1 MKYLN
6 YILGKIWFISK
17 KIEVV
22 HVSKDK
28 ESIGDNS
35 SSISHWFNNGIKLT
49 ESSSIS
55 EKKNFLDSMHYEVSN
70 SMIFQSNF
78 LLSNSNKI
86 KFKIFYMYRAN

>member
-1 MKYLN
+1 M

-55 EKKNFLDSMHYEVSN
+55 GKNKYFNILILVIFKVS
-70 SMIFQSNF
+70 
-78 LLSNSNKI
+78 
-86 KFKIFYMYRAN
+86 